1 MLRWPG
7 PGPIHL
13 WAVAGSSVRFV
24 VSSSGLSLIPHAVP
38 SALCLCRVPT
48 LSGSV
53 WPGNWH
59 RVRLVPPLCSGIR
72 YLAGGPSVVPPCC
85 SGLSD
90 LAWGSICSG
99 LRDLAL
105 ALRCSGIRYLARS
118 RCSSP
123 KQTVLGGLAWF
134 HHSILSCCGS
144 CGNPTPAESVLPSAR
159 VRSRWWPASVWLL
172 RLAPPLASPAWMD
185 APRFSPSPRRR
196 TSPVLVAAAR
206 GAAASSAGVCC
217 GCLGRSLLQGFR
229 PLARPG
235 LGVPAF
241 RLASPPPAL
250 LRNSF
255 PGWSVSALLRYSLP
269 GWR

>member
-1 MLRWPG
+1 MLF
-7 PGPIHL
+7 HQL
-13 WAVAGSSVRFV
+13 YACAGFQPS
-24 VSSSGLSLIPHAVP
+24 AVP
-38 SALCLCRVPT
+38 CGRATGTGC
-48 LSGSV
+48 GSFLRFAQV
-53 WPGNWH
+53 FVIW
-59 RVRLVPPLCSGIR
+59 
-72 YLAGGPSVVPPCC
+72 LAGPLLFRLAAQVLVIWRGGPFAQVFVIWLWHCVAQVFVIWRALGAPVSV
-85 SGLSD
+85 
-90 LAWGSICSG
+90 
-99 LRDLAL
+99 
-105 ALRCSGIRYLARS
+105 
-118 RCSSP
+118 
-123 KQTVLGGLAWF
+123 QTVLGGLAWF

-185 APRFSPSPRRR
+185 APRFSPSPLRR

-217 GCLGRSLLQGFR
+217 GCLGRSLLQGYR

-255 PGWSVSALLRYSLP
+255 PGWSVTALLRYSLP